1 MDKKYKIIVSGIV
14 VCILVGVSAILYKN
28 LNTNKVVEKGLEL
41 MSQKEYKKA
50 IASFELALDEKPD
63 EKEALE
69 GKEMIEKYIS
79 AKEFLNDGQAE
90 EANKKIREIDS
101 NYTNFSGFSD
111 DVNELK
117 NQIDDS
123 IKKDGKINGSIS
135 EVRELINK
143 KSYDEAKKLIDEI
156 GKEKLNENQRIQV
169 EDLGARV
176 STELSKIDIQKR
188 AKEEAEKKAKE
199 QKEKGNTVER
209 ATQIVKQV
217 APEDMKVEYMD
228 RTTING
234 NSYYTFMLT
243 SLKADE
249 GGEAHYVISTEGGN
263 KVYSHA
269 PDGNLYPIN

>member
-1 MDKKYKIIVSGIV
+1 MNKKYKIIVSGIV
-14 VCILVGVSAILYKN
+14 MFILVGVSAILYKN

-90 EANKKIREIDS
+90 EANKKISEINS

-123 IKKDGKINGSIS
+123 IKKDEKINGSIS

-143 KSYDEAKKLIDEI
+143 KSYDEAKKLIDKI

-188 AKEEAEKKAKE
+188 AKEEVEKKAKE

-209 ATQIVKQV
+209 AIQIVKQV
-217 APEDMKVEYMD
+217 APESKVEYSG

-234 NSYYTFMLT
+234 NPYYTFMIT